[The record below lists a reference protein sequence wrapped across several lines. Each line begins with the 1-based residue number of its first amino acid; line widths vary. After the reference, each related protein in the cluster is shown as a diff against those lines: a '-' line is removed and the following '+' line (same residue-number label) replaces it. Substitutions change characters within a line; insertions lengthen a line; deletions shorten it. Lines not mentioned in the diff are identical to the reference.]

1 MAVLQLHLAE
11 SRLSL
16 LQPVQRLLDSP
27 LASQL
32 PEE

>member
-1 MAVLQLHLAE
+1 MAVLELHLAE

-16 LQPVQRLLDSP
+16 LRLVQRLLDSP